1 MALKD
6 LASDLANFK
15 YDQTSPD
22 KIDNQI
28 NKGVDFFDNK
38 TGGADGFTPK
48 TDLESLYHKVQ
59 NGAVAPVGGNVA
71 PYANMSPIE
80 GRKSSFGDSSRKWPI
95 NQTTPPKG
103 NTNYDNLIFRNT
115 ESLNNPQSSL
125 GQITINDIGGFSLTN
140 QPAGLTISN
149 PRHPNANG
157 SDFMTTPLA
166 NYNSGY
172 SPPNDLSETFSLA
185 PADLETPDFSSWFA
199 FSPIGDSVTQFASL
213 TPLANRVSQF
223 STSEVQGETTTYQ
236 PPIGFDTQ
244 QTTLYLNKEQW
255 SLAHQADNWRGT
267 SFTTYDSFVNS
278 KYGQIVWV
286 DGTPTMPNLT
296 TLKKQYG
303 QGVNVTGTSI
313 EDLFSFSDG
322 QFKNVPNGLS
332 NLGVFGSDNFRKV
345 ADPNNFDLFAQP
357 FILREVGN
365 NWGLNPINSDTGFF
379 GQLTAGADDILGGFF
394 RGAPSFTGLV
404 ERNFTDKIRISKF
417 LLTSEGIGFLG
428 KQYALQ
434 ALNPTL
440 ESKIYNPLSTL
451 GIPAGAISDPD
462 GVIAGGG
469 VQGLATLL
477 GSLALPISHPER
489 HVGGGRYEN
498 VINLI
503 PYDSDFEQSSR
514 LAFQAKAFT
523 SNVPIPPRPVREGG
537 IGLLDRAINFGI
549 SVVDQGTASVQI
561 GLSNPNKYIWPVSS
575 APKSV
580 HNGVPSFIGGP
591 DLAIKDT
598 DAAANKLGGTF
609 NKNTAE
615 KTDGDLIKRHST
627 KAYSVL
633 TKNSSYEPPKAGKE
647 IVTQI
652 GSPGQIPSI
661 DKGKLKSPGV
671 DKINALA
678 YPLNY
683 DEAPPEKVR
692 DFIKFRFKDVV
703 NNKFI
708 IFRAILDGISD
719 SITPEYGEE
728 RYIGRPDK
736 VYVYQGADRNVS
748 FNFSIYPK
756 TKQEFPILM
765 EKLNYLIGLCY
776 PSYTEQDMM
785 VTPFIELTLGDMFV
799 NSSGLLMGLS
809 VTVEDN
815 GTWEIDEGLQFPHYM
830 KVACEFRY
838 IGNRKLEST
847 GKHYDMEV
855 GRDTGGLG
863 IGGVSLPGILQ

>member
-22 KIDNQI
+22 KVDSQI

-48 TDLESLYHKVQ
+48 TDLKSLYHKVQ

-103 NTNYDNLIFRNT
+103 NTNYDNLIFRNA

-166 NYNSGY
+166 DYNSGY

-185 PADLETPDFSSWFA
+185 PADLETPDFSSWMA

-213 TPLANRVSQF
+213 LPLVDRVSNF
-223 STSEVQGETTTYQ
+223 STSET
-236 PPIGFDTQ
+236 IGNVGAYTAPLEYTISP
-244 QTTLYLNKEQW
+244 QTTLNLRKE
-255 SLAHQADNWRGT
+255 NWRYSTDAPNDLFDSEFSPLGLGASQFTNILDMYQNFSEGDFTNVPTGMGT
-267 SFTTYDSFVNS
+267 DNLF
-278 KYGQIVWV
+278 
-286 DGTPTMPNLT
+286 PNL
-296 TLKKQYG
+296 
-303 QGVNVTGTSI
+303 S
-313 EDLFSFSDG
+313 
-322 QFKNVPNGLS
+322 
-332 NLGVFGSDNFRKV
+332 LGMGASFRKV
-345 ADPNNFDLFAQP
+345 ANKGPFA
-357 FILREVGN
+357 GN
-365 NWGLNPINSDTGFF
+365 NTHPIYIRPMGSNWDDV
-379 GQLTAGADDILGGFF
+379 LTETPGLGGDLGSILE
-394 RGAPSFTGLV
+394 GALDG
-404 ERNFTDKIRISKF
+404 IG
-417 LLTSEGIGFLG
+417 LLTRTSRDLADKVRIGTFLDSPAG
-428 KQYALQ
+428 SLFRAKQFAFQ
-434 ALNPTL
+434 ALNPTI
-440 ESKIYNPLSTL
+440 ESKIYNPSSTL
-451 GIPAGAISDPD
+451 GIAGNIDFFT
-462 GVIAGGG
+462 GNFLRGMLMRAGSY
-469 VQGLATLL
+469 LL
-477 GSLALPISHPER
+477 PTHVER
-489 HVGGGRYEN
+489 HVGGLRYEN

-523 SNVPIPPRPVREGG
+523 SNVPIPPRPVREGA

-549 SVVDQGTASVQI
+549 SLVDDATSNLNI

-598 DAAANKLGGTF
+598 DAAANKPGGTF

-615 KTDGDLIKRHST
+615 KTDGQLIKRHST

-633 TKNSSYEPPKAGKE
+633 TENSSYEPLKAGKE
-647 IVTQI
+647 IVNQI
-652 GSPGQIPSI
+652 GSPGLITT
-661 DKGKLKSPGV
+661 DKGSLKSPGV
-671 DKINALA
+671 DKINALH
-678 YPLNY
+678 YPLDY
-683 DEAPPEKVR
+683 DESPTGDVK

-703 NNKFI
+703 NNRFI

-765 EKLNYLIGLCY
+765 GKLNHLIGLCY

-785 VTPFIELTLGDMFV
+785 ITPFIELTLGDMFV
-799 NSSGLLMGLS
+799 ESSGILMGLS

-815 GTWEIDEGLQFPHYM
+815 GTWEIDDGLQFPHYM
-830 KVACEFRY
+830 KVACEFRH
-838 IGNRKLEST
+838 IGNDKLSST
-847 GKHYDMEV
+847 SLKHYN
-855 GRDTGGLG
+855 GLKHNFPSSDDG
-863 IGGVSLPGILQ
+863 SSLAIRRTNSLPDIDFGANIEPVAVPVL